1 MINYKLT
8 ELDTV
13 FRRKRYILN
22 LKTSHIVSKQT
33 VRFPDEVVES
43 VESHVGDEEFTSISE
58 FHRFAIEHLLCQLDP
73 EYEPVIQEYKEIK
86 RSTVYTGDTTTPQGV
101 GRADERGEFLQTAG
115 RVRQYALRGDIETAY
130 ELIDNRY
137 DPSSP
142 MSMFLDLIVRGAAG
156 TQRSDDNHSS
166 VHTE

>member
-1 MINYKLT
+1 VINYKLT

-58 FHRFAIEHLLCQLDP
+58 FHRF
-73 EYEPVIQEYKEIK
+73 EYKEIK